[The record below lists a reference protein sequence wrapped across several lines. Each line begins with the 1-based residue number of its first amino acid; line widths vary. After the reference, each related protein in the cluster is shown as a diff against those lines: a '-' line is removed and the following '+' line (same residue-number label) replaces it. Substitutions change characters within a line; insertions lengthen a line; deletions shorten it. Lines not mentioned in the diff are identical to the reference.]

1 MGCGGAGG
9 SILSSGEFSCF
20 HFLLVNAISFS
31 NASNLIKG
39 RKGYYV
45 IIF

>member
-9 SILSSGEFSCF
+9 SISSGEFAG
-20 HFLLVNAISFS
+20 FLNAISFS
-31 NASNLIKG
+31 NASNFIKD
-39 RKGYYV
+39 RKGYCV